1 MRTRDDFDYVAGGRC
16 SSAIFSH
23 RKSPKILSQISGIF
37 LVNRSGMNKEKGIL
51 GLFLIIFKNIMLSV
65 YAKPEFG
72 IPFINVPYN
81 YFQTI
86 VGAYF
91 LHNYLW

>member
-1 MRTRDDFDYVAGGRC
+1 
-16 SSAIFSH
+16 
-23 RKSPKILSQISGIF
+23 
-37 LVNRSGMNKEKGIL
+37 MNKEKGIL
-51 GLFLIIFKNIMLSV
+51 GLFLIIFKNIMLSA